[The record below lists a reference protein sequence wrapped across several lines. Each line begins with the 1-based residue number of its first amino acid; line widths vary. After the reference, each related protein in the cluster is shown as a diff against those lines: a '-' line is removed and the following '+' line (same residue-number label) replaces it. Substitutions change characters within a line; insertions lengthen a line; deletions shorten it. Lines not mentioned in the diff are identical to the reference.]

1 MGPTTEYLARIDEA
15 LGAIRKRWSSRPV
28 AGIVLG
34 TGCGQIA
41 EELQVEVRLPYS
53 DIPYF
58 PRSTALGHQ
67 GSLVCGLLAG
77 RPVVAMQGR
86 FHLYEGYSVD
96 ATTMPIHVMNR
107 LGIERL
113 LISNAAGGV
122 NPDYSVGELMLIT
135 SHIDFF
141 YQTSRHFQ
149 ATDEVQNL
157 RPAVRA
163 DASCSP
169 ELMHLAQTV
178 SRANQFTLHRGVYV
192 GLLGPTYETRAEY
205 RMVRQIGGDVVG
217 MSTIPEITVASFYG
231 LPTLAVSII
240 TNVAQPNQLVPTSGH
255 AVVAAAE
262 LAAQNLRAIFVS
274 VVQGSKN

>member
-1 MGPTTEYLARIDEA
+1 MGPTIEHLARIDEA
-15 LGAIRKRWSSRPV
+15 VDSIRKRWAGRPV

-34 TGCGQIA
+34 TGSGQIA
-41 EELQVEVRLPYS
+41 DELQVEVRLPYS
-53 DIPYF
+53 DIPHF
-58 PRSTALGHQ
+58 PRSTALGHK
-67 GSLVCGLLAG
+67 GSLVCGCLGLI
-77 RPVVAMQGR
+77 PVVAMQGR

-96 ATTMPIHVMNR
+96 ATTLPIHVMQR

-122 NPDYSVGELMLIT
+122 NPAYSVGELMLIE

-141 YQTSRHFQ
+141 NRTSRHFQ
-149 ATDEVQNL
+149 ASDSEQNI
-157 RPAVRA
+157 RPAFRA
-163 DASCSP
+163 DAACSQ
-169 ELMHLAQTV
+169 ELIAIGQMV
-178 SRANQFTLHRGVYV
+178 SRANQFVLHRGVYV

-240 TNVAQPNQLVPTSGH
+240 TNVAKPGQLVPTTGH

-262 LAAQNLRAIFVS
+262 LAAKNLRAIFVAA
-274 VVQGSKN
+274 VQGLQN